1 MSECE
6 LKRADAFSS
15 KHIGLQPVG
24 RFTPQCEKDGNYSR
38 IQCWASTGYCWCVDQ
53 KTGVEQEL
61 TRVRGKPNCAI
72 KTHEKLFGMYILYIY
87 NLRYLQVSCA
97 LQTDPLSLAKC
108 DIL

>member
-15 KHIGLQPVG
+15 KYIGLQPVG

-61 TRVRGKPNCAI
+61 TSVRGKPNCAI
-72 KTHEKLFGMYILYIY
+72 KTHEKLFGMYI
-87 NLRYLQVSCA
+87 
-97 LQTDPLSLAKC
+97 
-108 DIL
+108 